1 MTVVHTIP
9 STSHLMKTI
18 WWTIKLTI
26 LRVTIPIE
34 PSYHMS
40 PLATSES
47 NKNTH
52 NVLLCDVSSNEAVC
66 YIKYK
71 VYYYRKP
78 VRFVNIIIEELSKHL
93 CDMCLLIPEVAKNL
107 DNIFCIF
114 LLLFLISTHL

>member
-78 VRFVNIIIEELSKHL
+78 VRFVNIELSKQM